1 MHLLFEVVVIMKS
14 IVILGSTG
22 TIGVNAL
29 DVIRTFKR
37 RFKVVGLVA
46 GRNLELLAEQIAE
59 FSPRIVGVRNRD
71 DVDALRKLTGRRRVT
86 LVSGEDGSVAVAT
99 EPSADFVLAAI
110 VGGAGLVPTFAAV
123 QAGKDVGLANKEA
136 LVMSGDL
143 FVREARKRGVALL
156 PVDSEHSAVF
166 QCLEGNRRE
175 DVDKIILTAS
185 GGPFLRTPL
194 RELRRVTINQAL
206 RHPTWKMG
214 PKITVDSATMMNKG
228 LEVIEAHWLFGVPS
242 ARVEVIIHPQSIVHS
257 MVRFRD
263 GAVMAQLGIPDM
275 RIPIAYALSYPE
287 RLEIGLAPLD
297 LKKQGELTF
306 KEVDGRRYPALDI
319 AYAALAEG
327 GTAPSV
333 LNAAN
338 EVAVAAFLDGRIGF
352 RQIHEISAQAV
363 ESHHSTKPRTLQQIL
378 EVDRWARAFAK
389 EIVERDGLMR

>member
-1 MHLLFEVVVIMKS
+1 MKS

-37 RFKVVGLVA
+37 RFKVGGLVA
-46 GRNLELLAEQIAE
+46 GRNLELLARQIAE
-59 FSPRIVGVRNRD
+59 FAPRIVSVRDRE
-71 DVDALRKLTGRRRVT
+71 DVDALRKLIGRRRVE
-86 LVSGEDGSVAVAT
+86 LVYGEEGSVAAAT

-136 LVMSGDL
+136 LVMSGEL
-143 FVREARKRGVALL
+143 FVREARKRGVRLL

-194 RELRRVTINQAL
+194 REMRRVTVRQAL
-206 RHPTWKMG
+206 QHPTWKMG
-214 PKITVDSATMMNKG
+214 PKITIDSATMMNKG
-228 LEVIEAHWLFGVPS
+228 LEVIEARWLFGVP
-242 ARVEVIIHPQSIVHS
+242 AERVGVTIHPQSIVHS
-257 MVRFRD
+257 MVRYRD

-287 RLEIGLAPLD
+287 RLDVGLAPLN
-297 LKKQGELTF
+297 LQKEGELTF
-306 KEVDGRRYPALDI
+306 MKVESRRYPALDM
-319 AYAALAEG
+319 AYQALDRG
-327 GTAPSV
+327 GTVPAV

-352 RQIHEISAQAV
+352 REIHQIARKTV
-363 ESHHSTKPRTLQQIL
+363 ESHESVKPRNLQQIL
-378 EVDRWARAFAK
+378 KADEWARGFAQ
-389 EIVERDGLMR
+389 GLAQGNGRVR

>member
-1 MHLLFEVVVIMKS
+1 MKS

-37 RFKVVGLVA
+37 RFKVAGLVA
-46 GRNLELLAEQIAE
+46 GRNLELLARQIAE
-59 FSPRIVGVRNRD
+59 FAPRIVSVSDRE
-71 DVDALRKLTGRRRVT
+71 DVDALRKLIGRRRVE
-86 LVSGEDGSVAVAT
+86 LVYGEEGAVAAAT
-99 EPSADFVLAAI
+99 EPTANFVLAAI
-110 VGGAGLVPTFAAV
+110 VGGAGLVPTLAAV

-136 LVMSGDL
+136 LVMSGEL
-143 FVREARKRGVALL
+143 FVREARKRGVRLL

-194 RELRRVTINQAL
+194 REMRRVTVHQAL
-206 RHPTWKMG
+206 QHPTWKMG
-214 PKITVDSATMMNKG
+214 PKITIDSATMMNKG
-228 LEVIEAHWLFGVPS
+228 LEVIEARWLFGLP
-242 ARVEVIIHPQSIVHS
+242 AEQVEVTIHPQSIVHS
-257 MVRFRD
+257 MVRYRD

-287 RLEIGLAPLD
+287 RLDIGLAPLN
-297 LKKQGELTF
+297 LQKEGELTF
-306 KEVDGRRYPALDI
+306 MKVESRRYPALDM
-319 AYAALAEG
+319 AYQALARG
-327 GTAPSV
+327 GTVPPV

-352 RQIHEISAQAV
+352 RQIHEIGRKTV
-363 ESHHSTKPRTLQQIL
+363 ESHESVKPRNLQQIL
-378 EVDRWARAFAK
+378 KADEWARGFA
-389 EIVERDGLMR
+389 RGLAQGNGLAR

>member
-1 MHLLFEVVVIMKS
+1 MKS

>member
-1 MHLLFEVVVIMKS
+1 MKS

-37 RFKVVGLVA
+37 RFKVAGLVA
-46 GRNLELLAEQIAE
+46 GRNLELLARQVDE
-59 FSPRIVGVRNRD
+59 FAPRVVSVSDRD
-71 DVDALRKLTGRRRVT
+71 DVDALRKLIGRRRVE
-86 LVSGEDGSVAVAT
+86 LVYGEEGGVAAAT
-99 EPSADFVLAAI
+99 EPTADFVLAAI

-136 LVMSGDL
+136 LVMSGEL
-143 FVREARKRGVALL
+143 FVREARKRGVRLL

-175 DVDKIILTAS
+175 DVDRIILTAS

-194 RELRRVTINQAL
+194 REMRRVTVQQAL
-206 RHPTWKMG
+206 QHPTWKMG
-214 PKITVDSATMMNKG
+214 PKITIDSATMMNKG
-228 LEVIEAHWLFGVPS
+228 LEVIEARWLFGVP
-242 ARVEVIIHPQSIVHS
+242 AERVEVTIHPQSIVHS
-257 MVRFRD
+257 MVRYRD

-287 RLEIGLAPLD
+287 RLDVGLAPLN
-297 LKKQGELTF
+297 LQKEGELTF
-306 KEVDGRRYPALDI
+306 LKVESRRYPALDM
-319 AYAALAEG
+319 AYQALARG
-327 GTAPSV
+327 GTVPPV

-352 RQIHEISAQAV
+352 RQIHEISRKTV
-363 ESHHSTKPRTLQQIL
+363 ESHKSVKPRNLQQIL
-378 EVDRWARAFAK
+378 RADEWARGFAG
-389 EIVERDGLMR
+389 GLAQENGLAR

>member
-1 MHLLFEVVVIMKS
+1 MKS

-37 RFKVVGLVA
+37 RFKVGGLVA
-46 GRNLELLAEQIAE
+46 GRNLELLARQIAE
-59 FSPRIVGVRNRD
+59 FAPRIVSVRDRE
-71 DVDALRKLTGRRRVT
+71 DVDALRKLIGQRRVE
-86 LVSGEDGSVAVAT
+86 LVYGEEGSVAAAT

-136 LVMSGDL
+136 LVMSGEL
-143 FVREARKRGVALL
+143 FVREARKRGVRLL

-194 RELRRVTINQAL
+194 REMRRVTVRQAL
-206 RHPTWKMG
+206 QHPTWKMG
-214 PKITVDSATMMNKG
+214 PKITIDSATMMNKG
-228 LEVIEAHWLFGVPS
+228 LEVIEARWLFGVP
-242 ARVEVIIHPQSIVHS
+242 AERVGVTIHPQSIVHS
-257 MVRFRD
+257 MVRYRD

-287 RLEIGLAPLD
+287 RLDVGLAPLN
-297 LKKQGELTF
+297 LQKEGELTF
-306 KEVDGRRYPALDI
+306 MKVESRRYPALDM
-319 AYAALAEG
+319 AYQALDRG
-327 GTAPSV
+327 GTVPAV

-352 RQIHEISAQAV
+352 REIHQIARKTV
-363 ESHHSTKPRTLQQIL
+363 ESHESVKPRNLQQIL
-378 EVDRWARAFAK
+378 KADEWARGFAQ
-389 EIVERDGLMR
+389 GLAQGNGRVR

>member
-1 MHLLFEVVVIMKS
+1 MKS

-37 RFKVVGLVA
+37 RFKVGGLVA
-46 GRNLELLAEQIAE
+46 GRNLELLARQIAE
-59 FSPRIVGVRNRD
+59 FAPRIVSVRDRE
-71 DVDALRKLTGRRRVT
+71 DVDALRKLIGRRRVE
-86 LVSGEDGSVAVAT
+86 LVYGEEGSVAAAT

-136 LVMSGDL
+136 LVMSGEL
-143 FVREARKRGVALL
+143 FVREARKRGVRLL

-194 RELRRVTINQAL
+194 REMRRVTVRQAL

-214 PKITVDSATMMNKG
+214 PKITIDSATMMNKG
-228 LEVIEAHWLFGVPS
+228 LEVIEARWLFGVP
-242 ARVEVIIHPQSIVHS
+242 AERVEVTIHPQSIVHS
-257 MVRFRD
+257 MVRYRD

-287 RLEIGLAPLD
+287 RLDVGLAPLN
-297 LKKQGELTF
+297 LQKEGELTF
-306 KEVDGRRYPALDI
+306 MKVESRRYPALDM
-319 AYAALAEG
+319 AYQALDRG
-327 GTAPSV
+327 GTVPAV

-352 RQIHEISAQAV
+352 REIHQIARKTV
-363 ESHHSTKPRTLQQIL
+363 ESHESVKPRNLQQIL
-378 EVDRWARAFAK
+378 KADEWARGFAQ
-389 EIVERDGLMR
+389 GLAQGNGRVR

>member
-1 MHLLFEVVVIMKS
+1 MKS

-37 RFKVVGLVA
+37 RFKVGGLVA
-46 GRNLELLAEQIAE
+46 GRNLELLARQIAE
-59 FSPRIVGVRNRD
+59 FAPRIVSVRDRE
-71 DVDALRKLTGRRRVT
+71 DVDALRKLIGQRRVE
-86 LVSGEDGSVAVAT
+86 LVYGEEGSVAAAT

-136 LVMSGDL
+136 LVMSGEL
-143 FVREARKRGVALL
+143 FVREARKRGVRLL

-194 RELRRVTINQAL
+194 REMRRVTVGQAL

-214 PKITVDSATMMNKG
+214 PKITIDSATMMNKG
-228 LEVIEAHWLFGVPS
+228 LEVIEARWLFGVP
-242 ARVEVIIHPQSIVHS
+242 AERVEVTIHPQSIVHS
-257 MVRFRD
+257 MVRYRD

-287 RLEIGLAPLD
+287 RLDVGLAPLN
-297 LKKQGELTF
+297 LQKEGELTF
-306 KEVDGRRYPALDI
+306 MKVESRRYPALDM
-319 AYAALAEG
+319 AYQALDRG
-327 GTAPSV
+327 GTVPAV

-352 RQIHEISAQAV
+352 REIHQIARKTV
-363 ESHHSTKPRTLQQIL
+363 ESHESVKPRNLQQIL
-378 EVDRWARAFAK
+378 KADEWARGFAQ
-389 EIVERDGLMR
+389 GLAQGNGRVR